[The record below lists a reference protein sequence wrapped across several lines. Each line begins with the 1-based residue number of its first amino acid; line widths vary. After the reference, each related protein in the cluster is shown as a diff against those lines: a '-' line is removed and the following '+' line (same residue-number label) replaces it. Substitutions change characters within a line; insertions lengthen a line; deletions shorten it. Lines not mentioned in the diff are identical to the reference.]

1 MKLLQILLIL
11 PNLNFGQTVT
21 EFPSTIT
28 TDFNEYPETILTAET
43 FTDQTTSTENYPTA
57 STVFSPTVSTRA
69 TFEHFI
75 SGGYEAVPNQFP
87 WVVRLMIAKGP
98 VQEGVCGGSIIS
110 NRFILTAG
118 HCCDDYKNRP
128 ERISFRIGAHVDPSC
143 GEVKR
148 CTIESKFR
156 RSTMYP
162 NVNKMIGQEIEA
174 EKVILHPNYKLNYGG
189 SAAWDFCL
197 IKSKTKIPLNEKTFA
212 AIDLPDANLD
222 VINKPCKIAGWGFT
236 EKNVESKYLMKT
248 ISTQRSSDL
257 ARSYCKKARTKNKA
271 FCSRGN
277 FLRKADTTKGTCQGD
292 SGGPYFCT
300 VDGKPT
306 LVGLTSYGANGR
318 CGRGKLL
325 RERLGFYADVREALD
340 WIKEN
345 IKMRPTFRTH
355 RRNTQKPHT
364 QKCLWAE
371 IPGFDIKTEYELRN
385 NRWAPRNQRISGRPS
400 KMQDA
405 CQCAEACRKNQRCQA
420 FTFQVASKN
429 CFLKGALQRRH
440 FRPRQKFVFGKK
452 LE

>member
-1 MKLLQILLIL
+1 MKLLEKLLIL

-21 EFPSTIT
+21 E
-28 TDFNEYPETILTAET
+28 
-43 FTDQTTSTENYPTA
+43 NYPTA
-57 STVFSPTVSTRA
+57 STVFIPTISSRA
-69 TFEHFI
+69 SYEHFI
-75 SGGYEAVPNQFP
+75 SGGNEAVPNQFP
-87 WVVRLMIAKGP
+87 WIVRMMITEASVP
-98 VQEGVCGGSIIS
+98 EGVCGGSIIS

-118 HCCDDYKNRP
+118 HCCDHDRNQP

-143 GEVKR
+143 GPVKR
-148 CTIESKFR
+148 CTTESKFIG
-156 RSTMYP
+156 STRYP
-162 NVNKMIGQEIEA
+162 NVEKMIGQEIEA
-174 EKVILHPNYKLNYGG
+174 EEVILHPNYKRNNGG
-189 SAAWDFCL
+189 SVAWDFCL
-197 IKSKTKIPLNEKTFA
+197 IKSKTKIPLNEKTVA
-212 AIDLPDANLD
+212 AIDLPDANLN
-222 VINKPCKIAGWGFT
+222 VLNKPCKIAGWGFT
-236 EKNVESKYLMKT
+236 EEGKESKYLMKT
-248 ISTQRSSDL
+248 ISTQRFSDS
-257 ARSYCKKARTKNKA
+257 AKRICKKARTKNKA
-271 FCSRGN
+271 FCSQGN
-277 FLRKADTTKGTCQGD
+277 FFKKAHATKGTCQGD

-300 VDGKPT
+300 VEGKPT
-306 LVGLTSYGANGR
+306 LVGLTSYGANGK

-440 FRPRQKFVFGKK
+440 
-452 LE
+452 

>member
-87 WVVRLMIAKGP
+87 WIVRLMIAKGSVP
-98 VQEGVCGGSIIS
+98 EGVCGGSIIS

-143 GEVKR
+143 GQVKH
-148 CTIESKFR
+148 CTTESKFR
-156 RSTMYP
+156 KSTMYP
-162 NVNKMIGQEIEA
+162 NVNEIIGHEIEA
-174 EKVILHPNYKLNYGG
+174 EEVIMHPNYNYNMGG
-189 SAAWDFCL
+189 SVAWDFCL
-197 IKSKTKIPLNEKTFA
+197 IKSKTKIPLNEKTVA
-212 AIDLPDANLD
+212 AIDLPDADLNVFD
-222 VINKPCKIAGWGFT
+222 KPCEIAGWGFT
-236 EKNVESKYLMKT
+236 EENVESKYLMKT
-248 ISTQRSSDL
+248 ISTQRLSDS
-257 ARSYCKKARTKNKA
+257 AKRICKKARTKNKA
-271 FCSRGN
+271 FCSRGT
-277 FLRKADTTKGTCQGD
+277 FLRKAQATKGTCQGD

-300 VDGKPT
+300 IEEKPT
-306 LVGLTSYGANGR
+306 LVGLTSYGANGK
-318 CGRGKLL
+318 CGRGKFL

-345 IKMRPTFRTH
+345 TKMRL
-355 RRNTQKPHT
+355 KSA
-364 QKCLWAE
+364 QKCLWAK
-371 IPGFDIKTEYELRN
+371 IPGFVIKTKYELRN
-385 NRWAPRNQRISGRPS
+385 DRRAPSKQRISGRPS
-400 KMQDA
+400 KMKDA
-405 CQCAEACRKNQRCQA
+405 CQCAQACTKNQRCQA
-420 FTFQVASKN
+420 FIFQLDSKN
-429 CFLKGALQRRH
+429 CFVKGALQRRH
-440 FRPRQKFVFGKK
+440 FRPRNFRPRLVFGKK
-452 LE
+452 LK